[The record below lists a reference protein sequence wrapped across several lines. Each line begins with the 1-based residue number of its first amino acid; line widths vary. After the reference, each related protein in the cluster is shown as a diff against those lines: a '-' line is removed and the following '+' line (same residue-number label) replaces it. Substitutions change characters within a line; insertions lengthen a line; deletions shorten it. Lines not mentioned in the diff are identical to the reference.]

1 MAGAHAHCARCS
13 GELVDLVTVY
23 FLTCSSVDHT
33 LVCVQVHVPFLQNT
47 GDIMCYIYD
56 NNILEEVQVLKYK
69 YKHFLDTR

>member
-23 FLTCSSVDHT
+23 FLTCSSVDHA
-33 LVCVQVHVPFLQNT
+33 PFLQNT
-47 GDIMCYIYD
+47 GDVMCYIYD
-56 NNILEEVQVLKYK
+56 DNILEEVQVLKYK